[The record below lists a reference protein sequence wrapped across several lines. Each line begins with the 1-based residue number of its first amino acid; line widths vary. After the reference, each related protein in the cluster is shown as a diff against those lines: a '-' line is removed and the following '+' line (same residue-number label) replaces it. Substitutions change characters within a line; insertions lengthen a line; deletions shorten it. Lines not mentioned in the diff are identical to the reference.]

1 MPTGSAGGPPRGYSP
16 PWGRVWGA
24 GLVAAR
30 GGGTEVGVEGCS
42 GGRSGSSGG
51 GGEGAAARP
60 VAAAVELQWR
70 PRLELGA
77 GFGRLAG
84 PALRFLGRSCCGRA
98 GT

>member
-1 MPTGSAGGPPRGYSP
+1 M
-16 PWGRVWGA
+16 
-24 GLVAAR
+24 AAR

-42 GGRSGSSGG
+42 AGRSGSSGG

-60 VAAAVELQWR
+60 VPLVAELQRR

-77 GFGRLAG
+77 GSGRLAA
-84 PALRFLGRSCCGRA
+84 PAPRFLGRSYCGRA